1 MSNSSNFLGGVLFGG
16 LVGFVAGILY
26 APKTGSEMRKQI
38 AETSDD
44 LYHEANNQISDL
56 KDKAEV
62 ALGDMQVKGK
72 EVLRKAS
79 DTVVGTKETLK
90 SRLEEISGQGSRAL
104 IDDLE

>member
-1 MSNSSNFLGGVLFGG
+1 MSNSSNFIGGVLFGG

-26 APKTGSEMRKQI
+26 APKTGRELRKDI

-44 LYHEANNQISDL
+44 LYHEANHQISNL

-62 ALGDMQVKGK
+62 ALGDMQVKGQDII
-72 EVLRKAS
+72 RKAS

-90 SRLEEISGQGSRAL
+90 SRFDDLSGQGSRAL
-104 IDDLE
+104 VEDIE

>member
-1 MSNSSNFLGGVLFGG
+1 MSNSSNFIGGVLFGG
-16 LVGFVAGILY
+16 LAGFVVGILL
-26 APKTGSEMRKQI
+26 APKTGREMRKHI

-44 LYHEANNQISDL
+44 LYHQANDQIADL

-62 ALGDMQVKGK
+62 ALGDMQVKSHDI
-72 EVLRKAS
+72 LRKAS

-104 IDDLE
+104 VDDLE

>member
-1 MSNSSNFLGGVLFGG
+1 MSNSNNFLGGLLFGG

-26 APKTGSEMRKQI
+26 APKTGREMRKQI

-44 LYHEANNQISDL
+44 LYHQANDQIADL

-62 ALGDMQVKGK
+62 ALGDMQVKGQDI
-72 EVLRKAS
+72 LRKAS

-104 IDDLE
+104 VEDIE